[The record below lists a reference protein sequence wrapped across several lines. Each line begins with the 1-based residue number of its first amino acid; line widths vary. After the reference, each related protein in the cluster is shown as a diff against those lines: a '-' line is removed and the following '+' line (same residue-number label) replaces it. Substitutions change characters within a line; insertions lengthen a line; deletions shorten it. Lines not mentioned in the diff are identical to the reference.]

1 MQRFCS
7 YSIFP
12 FVHTSTLHR
21 LFPSAKFDEPLKRYT
36 AWKIGGPADALLEP
50 KDAGE
55 LVEAVEKAR
64 EHDIP
69 VTVLGGGTNV
79 LVRDGGIRG
88 LTIRLAK
95 SLTKVE
101 IEGERVIAEAGVL
114 YPVLANATAGRG
126 LKGLEFATGIP
137 GTVGG
142 AVYMNAGAYE
152 GETKDVLRW
161 ADVFREGEVV
171 RMENVETLHAV
182 ETLYATSLRLSYRR
196 SILQDHPDWVVLRAG
211 YTLAPGDPEEL
222 KARIKEFRAQ
232 RMNGSPNRPSC
243 GSTFK
248 RPPGDFPGRV
258 IEAAGLKGTRVGRIE
273 VSPVHANYL
282 VNLGGG
288 TAEEALE
295 LMDIVRGKVR
305 ERLGIELEPE
315 VRVIGEP

>member
-1 MQRFCS
+1 M
-7 YSIFP
+7 YSIFWL
-12 FVHTSTLHR
+12 VHVSTLQR

-50 KDAGE
+50 TDAEE
-55 LVEAVEKAR
+55 LIEAVEMAR
-64 EHDIP
+64 GHGVP

-95 SLTKVE
+95 SLTGVQIKGRSVT
-101 IEGERVIAEAGVL
+101 AEAGVL
-114 YPVLANATAGRG
+114 YPVLANTTAGSG

-142 AVYMNAGAYE
+142 AVYMNAGAYG
-152 GETKDVLRW
+152 GETKDVLDW
-161 ADVFREGEVV
+161 ADVFQEGKVV
-171 RMENVETLHAV
+171 RMHNDVETL
-182 ETLYATSLRLSYRR
+182 LATSLRLAYRR
-196 SILQDHPDWVVLRAG
+196 SVLQDHPDWVVLRAG
-211 YTLAPGDPEEL
+211 YTLEPGNPSEL
-222 KARIKEFRAQ
+222 KASIKEFRAQ

-258 IEAAGLKGTRVGRIE
+258 IEAAGLKGTRVGQIE
-273 VSPVHANYL
+273 VSPEHANYL

-288 TAEEALE
+288 TAREALALIE
-295 LMDIVRGKVR
+295 LVKEKVR
-305 ERLGIELEPE
+305 ERMGIDLEEE
-315 VRVIGEP
+315 VRVMGEP

>member
-1 MQRFCS
+1 M
-7 YSIFP
+7 YSIFWL
-12 FVHTSTLHR
+12 VHVSTLQR

-50 KDAGE
+50 TDAEE
-55 LVEAVEKAR
+55 LIEAVEMAR
-64 EHDIP
+64 GHGVP

-95 SLTKVE
+95 SLTGVQVKGRSVS
-101 IEGERVIAEAGVL
+101 AEAGVL
-114 YPVLANATAGRG
+114 YPVLANTTAGSG

-142 AVYMNAGAYE
+142 AVYMNAGAYG
-152 GETKDVLRW
+152 GETKDVLDW
-161 ADVFREGEVV
+161 ADVFQEGKVV
-171 RMENVETLHAV
+171 RMHNDVETLQ
-182 ETLYATSLRLSYRR
+182 ATSLRLAYRR
-196 SILQDHPDWVVLRAG
+196 SVLQDHPDWVVLRAG
-211 YTLAPGDPEEL
+211 YTLEPGNPSEL
-222 KARIKEFRAQ
+222 KASIKEFRAQ

-258 IEAAGLKGTRVGRIE
+258 IEAAGLKGTRVGQIE

-288 TAEEALE
+288 TAREALE
-295 LMDIVRGKVR
+295 LIELVKEKVR
-305 ERLGIELEPE
+305 ERMGIDLEEE
-315 VRVIGEP
+315 VRVVGEP

>member
-1 MQRFCS
+1 
-7 YSIFP
+7 
-12 FVHTSTLHR
+12 VHANTLHR

-50 KDAGE
+50 RSVHE
-55 LVEAVEKAR
+55 LIEATERAA
-64 EHDIP
+64 EHNVP
-69 VTVLGGGTNV
+69 VTILGGGTNV

-95 SLTKVE
+95 SLTSIEVE
-101 IEGERVIAEAGVL
+101 GTHVTADAGVL
-114 YPVLANATAGRG
+114 YPVLANITAGRG
-126 LKGLEFATGIP
+126 LAGLEFATGIP

-142 AVYMNAGAYE
+142 ALYMNAGAY
-152 GETKDVLRW
+152 GSETTEVLDW
-161 ADVFREGEVV
+161 ADVFRDHRVV
-171 RMENVETLHAV
+171 RMENGELD
-182 ETLYATSLRLSYRR
+182 LSYRH
-196 SILQDHPDWVVLRAG
+196 SAMHENPGWIVLRAS
-211 YTLAPGDPEEL
+211 YTLAPGDPTEL

-248 RPPGDFPGRV
+248 RPKGDFPGRV

-273 VSPVHANYL
+273 VSPVHANYF

-288 TAEEALE
+288 TAQEALE
-295 LMDIVRGKVR
+295 LIELVRQRVIEK
-305 ERLGIELEPE
+305 LDIELEPE

>member
-1 MQRFCS
+1 
-7 YSIFP
+7 
-12 FVHTSTLHR
+12 VGTLQR

-50 KDAGE
+50 KDADE
-55 LVEAVEKAR
+55 LIEAVERAR
-64 EHDIP
+64 EHGVP

-95 SLTKVE
+95 SLTGVE
-101 IEGERVIAEAGVL
+101 IVDRSVTAEAGVL
-114 YPVLANATAGRG
+114 YPVLANVTAGRG
-126 LKGLEFATGIP
+126 LRGLEFATGIP

-142 AVYMNAGAYE
+142 AVYMNAGAYG
-152 GETKDVLRW
+152 GETKDVLDW
-161 ADVFREGEVV
+161 AYVFRDGEVV
-171 RMENVETLHAV
+171 RMGNADLE
-182 ETLYATSLRLSYRR
+182 LSYRR
-196 SILQDHPDWVVLRAG
+196 SILHDHSGWFVLQAG
-211 YTLAPGDPEEL
+211 YTLAPGDPGEL

-232 RMNGSPNRPSC
+232 RMKGSPNRPSC

-258 IEAAGLKGTRVGRIE
+258 IEKAGLKGTRVGQVE

-288 TAEEALE
+288 TAKEALE
-295 LMDIVRGKVR
+295 LIEIVREIVR

-315 VRVIGEP
+315 VRVVGEP

>member
-1 MQRFCS
+1 
-7 YSIFP
+7 
-12 FVHTSTLHR
+12 VHVSTLHR

-50 KDAGE
+50 GSVDE
-55 LVEAVEKAR
+55 LIEASEKAS
-64 EHDIP
+64 EHGVAI
-69 VTVLGGGTNV
+69 TILGGGTNV

-95 SLTKVE
+95 SLTDVE
-101 IEGERVIAEAGVL
+101 IEGRQVTADAGVL
-114 YPVLANATAGRG
+114 YPVLANTTAGRG
-126 LKGLEFATGIP
+126 LAGLEFATGIP

-142 AVYMNAGAYE
+142 AIYMNAGAY
-152 GETKDVLRW
+152 GSETTEVLDW
-161 ADVFREGEVV
+161 ADVFRDHRVV
-171 RMENVETLHAV
+171 RMENGELD
-182 ETLYATSLRLSYRR
+182 LSYRH
-196 SILQDHPDWVVLRAG
+196 SALHDNPDWVVLRAG
-211 YTLAPGDPEEL
+211 YTLAPGDPTEL
-222 KARIKEFRAQ
+222 KARIKEFRTQ

-258 IEAAGLKGTRVGRIE
+258 IEAAGLKGARVGSIE
-273 VSPVHANYL
+273 VSPIHANYL

-288 TAEEALE
+288 TAQEALR
-295 LMDIVRGKVR
+295 LIDYVRQQVN

>member
-1 MQRFCS
+1 M
-7 YSIFP
+7 YSIFWL
-12 FVHTSTLHR
+12 VHVSTLQR
-21 LFPSAKFDEPLKRYT
+21 LFPRAKFYEPLKRYT

-50 KDAGE
+50 TDAEE
-55 LVEAVEKAR
+55 LIEAVEMAR
-64 EHDIP
+64 GHGVP

-95 SLTKVE
+95 SLTGVQIKGRSVS
-101 IEGERVIAEAGVL
+101 AEAGVL
-114 YPVLANATAGRG
+114 YPVLANTTAGSG

-142 AVYMNAGAYE
+142 AVYMNAGAYG
-152 GETKDVLRW
+152 GETKDVLDW
-161 ADVFREGEVV
+161 ADVFQEGKVV
-171 RMENVETLHAV
+171 RMHNDVETL
-182 ETLYATSLRLSYRR
+182 LATSLRLAYRR
-196 SILQDHPDWVVLRAG
+196 SVLQDHPDWVVLRAG
-211 YTLAPGDPEEL
+211 YTLEPGNPGEL
-222 KARIKEFRAQ
+222 KASIKEFRAQ

-258 IEAAGLKGTRVGRIE
+258 IEAAGLKGTRVGQIE

-288 TAEEALE
+288 TAREALE
-295 LMDIVRGKVR
+295 LIELVKEKVR
-305 ERLGIELEPE
+305 ERMGIDLEEE
-315 VRVIGEP
+315 VRVVGEP

>member
-1 MQRFCS
+1 M
-7 YSIFP
+7 
-12 FVHTSTLHR
+12 HTATLHR
-21 LFPSAKFDEPLKRYT
+21 LFPSAKLDEPLRRYT

-50 KDAGE
+50 GSVDE

-64 EHDIP
+64 EHGIP

-79 LVRDGGIRG
+79 LVRDGGVRG
-88 LTIRLAK
+88 LAIRLAK
-95 SLTKVE
+95 ALTDVE
-101 IEGERVIAEAGVL
+101 IEDTRVVADAGVL

-126 LKGLEFATGIP
+126 LAGLEFATGIP

-142 AVYMNAGAYE
+142 AVFMNAGAY
-152 GETKDVLRW
+152 GSETREVLDWADVLRE
-161 ADVFREGEVV
+161 DGVV
-171 RMENVETLHAV
+171 RMPNRDLD
-182 ETLYATSLRLSYRR
+182 LSYRH
-196 SILQDHPDWVVLRAG
+196 SVLHENPDWLVLRAG
-211 YTLAPGDPEEL
+211 YTLVPGDPERL
-222 KARIKEFRAQ
+222 KARIREFRAQ

-258 IEAAGLKGTRVGRIE
+258 IEAAGLKGTRVGQIE

-295 LMDIVRGKVR
+295 LMELVRERVR
-305 ERLGIELEPE
+305 ERLGVELEPE

>member
-1 MQRFCS
+1 M
-7 YSIFP
+7 
-12 FVHTSTLHR
+12 HASTLHR

-50 KDAGE
+50 RDADE
-55 LVEAVEKAR
+55 LIEAVERAR
-64 EHDIP
+64 EHGVQ

-95 SLTKVE
+95 SLTGVE
-101 IEGERVIAEAGVL
+101 VEDRSVTAEAGVL

-126 LKGLEFATGIP
+126 LSGLEFATGIP

-142 AVYMNAGAYE
+142 SVYMNAGAY
-152 GETKDVLRW
+152 GAETRDVLDW
-161 ADVFREGEVV
+161 ADVFRDGEVV
-171 RMENVETLHAV
+171 RMGNADLE
-182 ETLYATSLRLSYRR
+182 LSYRR
-196 SILQDHPDWVVLRAG
+196 SVLHDHPGWYVLQAG
-211 YTLAPGDPEEL
+211 YTLATGDPGEL

-232 RMNGSPNRPSC
+232 RMTGSPNRPSC

-248 RPPGDFPGRV
+248 RPPGGFPGRV
-258 IEAAGLKGTRVGRIE
+258 IEAAGLKGTRVGQIE
-273 VSPVHANYL
+273 VSPVHANYF

-295 LMDIVRGKVR
+295 LIEIVRERVR
-305 ERLGIELEPE
+305 ERLGIELELE
-315 VRVIGEP
+315 VRVVGEP

>member
-1 MQRFCS
+1 
-7 YSIFP
+7 
-12 FVHTSTLHR
+12 VHVSTLQR

-50 KDAGE
+50 TNAEE
-55 LVEAVEKAR
+55 LIEAVEKAR
-64 EHDIP
+64 EHGVP

-95 SLTKVE
+95 ALTGIE
-101 IEGERVIAEAGVL
+101 IEDRSVTAEAGVL
-114 YPVLANATAGRG
+114 YPVLANVTAGRG
-126 LKGLEFATGIP
+126 LRGLEFATGIP

-142 AVYMNAGAYE
+142 AVYMNAGAYG
-152 GETKDVLRW
+152 GETKDVLDW
-161 ADVFREGEVV
+161 ADVFREGRVV
-171 RMENVETLHAV
+171 RMHNVETLHV
-182 ETLYATSLRLSYRR
+182 MSLRLSYRR
-196 SILQDHPDWVVLRAG
+196 SVLHDHPDWVVLRAG
-211 YTLAPGDPEEL
+211 YTLEPGDPGEL

-258 IEAAGLKGTRVGRIE
+258 IEAAGLKGTRVGQIE

-288 TAEEALE
+288 TAKDALE
-295 LMDIVRGKVR
+295 LIELVKEKVR
-305 ERLGIELEPE
+305 ERLGVELEPE

>member
-1 MQRFCS
+1 M
-7 YSIFP
+7 YSIFWL
-12 FVHTSTLHR
+12 VHVSTLQR

-50 KDAGE
+50 TDAEE
-55 LVEAVEKAR
+55 LIEAVEMAR
-64 EHDIP
+64 GHGVP

-95 SLTKVE
+95 SLTGVQIKGRSVT
-101 IEGERVIAEAGVL
+101 AEAGVL
-114 YPVLANATAGRG
+114 YPVLANTTAGSG

-142 AVYMNAGAYE
+142 AVYMNAGAYG
-152 GETKDVLRW
+152 GETKDVLDW
-161 ADVFREGEVV
+161 ADVFQEGKVV
-171 RMENVETLHAV
+171 RMHNDVETLQ
-182 ETLYATSLRLSYRR
+182 ATSLRLAYRR
-196 SILQDHPDWVVLRAG
+196 SVLQDHPDWVVLRAG
-211 YTLAPGDPEEL
+211 YTLEPGNPSEL
-222 KARIKEFRAQ
+222 KASIKEFRAQ

-258 IEAAGLKGTRVGRIE
+258 IEAAGLKGTRVGQIE

-288 TAEEALE
+288 TAREALE
-295 LMDIVRGKVR
+295 LIELVKKKVR
-305 ERLGIELEPE
+305 ERMGIDLEEE
-315 VRVIGEP
+315 VRVMGEP

>member
-1 MQRFCS
+1 VQGGFA
-7 YSIFP
+7 YSIFRH
-12 FVHTSTLHR
+12 VHVGTLQR

-50 KDAGE
+50 KDADE
-55 LVEAVEKAR
+55 LIEAVERAR
-64 EHDIP
+64 EHGVP

-95 SLTKVE
+95 SLTGVE
-101 IEGERVIAEAGVL
+101 IADRSVTAEAGVL
-114 YPVLANATAGRG
+114 YPVLANVTAGRG
-126 LKGLEFATGIP
+126 LRGLEFATGIP

-142 AVYMNAGAYE
+142 AVYMNAGAYG
-152 GETKDVLRW
+152 GETKDVLDW
-161 ADVFREGEVV
+161 AYVFRDGEVV
-171 RMENVETLHAV
+171 RMGNADLE
-182 ETLYATSLRLSYRR
+182 LSYRR
-196 SILQDHPDWVVLRAG
+196 SILHDHSGWFVLQAG
-211 YTLAPGDPEEL
+211 YTLAPGDPGEL

-232 RMNGSPNRPSC
+232 RMKGSPNRPSC

-258 IEAAGLKGTRVGRIE
+258 IEKAGLKGTRVGQVE

-288 TAEEALE
+288 TAKEALE
-295 LMDIVRGKVR
+295 LIEIVREIVR

-315 VRVIGEP
+315 VRVVGEP

>member
-1 MQRFCS
+1 M
-7 YSIFP
+7 YSIFWL
-12 FVHTSTLHR
+12 VHVSTLQR

-50 KDAGE
+50 TDAEE
-55 LVEAVEKAR
+55 LIEAVEMAR
-64 EHDIP
+64 GHGVP

-95 SLTKVE
+95 SLTGVQIKGRSVT
-101 IEGERVIAEAGVL
+101 AEAGVL
-114 YPVLANATAGRG
+114 YPVLANTTAGSG

-142 AVYMNAGAYE
+142 AVYMNAGAYG
-152 GETKDVLRW
+152 GETKDVLDW
-161 ADVFREGEVV
+161 ADVFQEGKVV
-171 RMENVETLHAV
+171 RMHNDVETLQ
-182 ETLYATSLRLSYRR
+182 ATSLRLAYRR
-196 SILQDHPDWVVLRAG
+196 SVLQDHPDWVVLRAG
-211 YTLAPGDPEEL
+211 YTLEPGNPGEL
-222 KARIKEFRAQ
+222 KASIKEFRAQ

-258 IEAAGLKGTRVGRIE
+258 IEAAGLKGTRVGQIE

-288 TAEEALE
+288 TAREALE
-295 LMDIVRGKVR
+295 LIELVKEKVR
-305 ERLGIELEPE
+305 ERMGIDLEEE
-315 VRVIGEP
+315 VRVVGEP

>member
-1 MQRFCS
+1 
-7 YSIFP
+7 
-12 FVHTSTLHR
+12 VHASTLHR

-50 KDAGE
+50 RDTDE
-55 LVEAVEKAR
+55 LIGAVKRAR

-95 SLTKVE
+95 SLTRVE
-101 IEGERVIAEAGVL
+101 IEGRHVSAEAGVL

-142 AVYMNAGAYE
+142 AVYMNAGAYD

-161 ADVFREGEVV
+161 ADVYQDGEVL
-171 RMENVETLHAV
+171 RMSNTDLD
-182 ETLYATSLRLSYRR
+182 LSYRR
-196 SILQDHPDWVVLRAG
+196 SNLHDHPDWVVLRAG

-273 VSPVHANYL
+273 VSHVHANYL

-288 TAEEALE
+288 TAKEALE
-295 LMDIVRGKVR
+295 LMELVREKVR

-315 VRVIGEP
+315 VRVLGDP

>member
-1 MQRFCS
+1 M
-7 YSIFP
+7 YSIFWL
-12 FVHTSTLHR
+12 VHVSTLQR
-21 LFPSAKFDEPLKRYT
+21 FFPRAKFNEPLKRYT

-50 KDAGE
+50 TDTEE
-55 LVEAVEKAR
+55 LIEAVEMAR
-64 EHDIP
+64 GHGVP

-95 SLTKVE
+95 SLTGVQIKGRSVT
-101 IEGERVIAEAGVL
+101 AEAGVL
-114 YPVLANATAGRG
+114 YPVLANTTAGSG

-142 AVYMNAGAYE
+142 AVFMNAGAYG
-152 GETKDVLRW
+152 GETKDVLDW
-161 ADVFREGEVV
+161 ADVFQEGKVV
-171 RMENVETLHAV
+171 RMHNDVETLQAK
-182 ETLYATSLRLSYRR
+182 SLRLAYRR
-196 SILQDHPDWVVLRAG
+196 SVLQDHPDWVVLRAG
-211 YTLAPGDPEEL
+211 YTLEPGNPGEL
-222 KARIKEFRAQ
+222 KASIKEFRAQ

-258 IEAAGLKGTRVGRIE
+258 IEAAGLKGTRVGQIE

-288 TAEEALE
+288 TAREALE
-295 LMDIVRGKVR
+295 LIELVKEKVR
-305 ERLGIELEPE
+305 ERMGIDLEEE
-315 VRVIGEP
+315 VRVVWEP

>member
-1 MQRFCS
+1 
-7 YSIFP
+7 
-12 FVHTSTLHR
+12 VHASTLHR

-50 KDAGE
+50 KGAGE
-55 LVEAVEKAR
+55 LIEAVKKAR
-64 EHDIP
+64 EHHIP

-79 LVRDGGIRG
+79 LVRDGGIRD

-95 SLTKVE
+95 SLTNVE
-101 IEGERVIAEAGVL
+101 VEDERVSAEAGVL

-126 LKGLEFATGIP
+126 LRGLEFATGIP

-152 GETKDVLRW
+152 GETKDVLDW
-161 ADVFREGEVV
+161 ADVYRDGEVV
-171 RMENVETLHAV
+171 RMGNADLD
-182 ETLYATSLRLSYRR
+182 LSYRH
-196 SILQDHPDWVVLRAG
+196 SILHNHPDWVVLRAG

-222 KARIKEFRAQ
+222 KARIKEFRTQ

-258 IEAAGLKGTRVGRIE
+258 IEAAGLKGTRVGQIE
-273 VSPVHANYL
+273 VSPVHANYF

-288 TAEEALE
+288 TAEEALA
-295 LMDIVRGKVR
+295 LMDLVREKVR
-305 ERLGIELEPE
+305 ERLGVELEPE
-315 VRVIGEP
+315 VRVLGEP